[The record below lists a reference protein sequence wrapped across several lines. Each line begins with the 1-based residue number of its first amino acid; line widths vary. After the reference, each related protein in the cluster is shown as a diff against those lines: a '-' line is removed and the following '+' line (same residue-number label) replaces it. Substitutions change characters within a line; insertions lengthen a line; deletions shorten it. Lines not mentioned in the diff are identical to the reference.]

1 MQNTVLNSSAN
12 IQKNTMFL
20 FERGH
25 GKTYKMMD
33 VPGKDSDQQSEPH
46 HAKMCLWGFRP
57 G

>member
-33 VPGKDSDQQSEPH
+33 VPGKNSDQQSEPH
-46 HAKMCLWGFRP
+46 HAKMCLRGFRP